1 MTWVLARLFGLL
13 ASLGLAA
20 AAQAQDSNPC
30 TSAGAS
36 LPQMLSAV
44 PACQKDA
51 LFLATLGQKLNNEG
65 RYLEAADHLERALM
79 LDPSLKDAQL
89 SYAIALT
96 GSGDPLSAAALLDNL
111 LADRT
116 LPAELRTLIQRQQNA
131 VATLADPGRWQSRIT
146 LASRVGYDS
155 NLMGSPNLDSLSL
168 TLAGQT
174 VVLPLD
180 ASYLARSGSYVRA
193 DAQLDLRR
201 NAPDGARWE
210 AVASLRHRYSA
221 VVSEAGSSQLD
232 LLAERSNTATG
243 AGGSFVSV
251 SASGLASQTG
261 TRYVAFALAGGW
273 GRAWHGSSAVCE
285 ARLGGEWQ
293 DRNYLNNQVL
303 SGRYRG
309 LTSFL
314 SCEQASGMQWLL
326 GLKTGRDLAVD
337 AARPGGDQHQDSL
350 RLSGY
355 WPITGVRGS
364 GLLADF
370 ELSHQDDSS
379 IYSEL
384 IDSVRTRSIS
394 RHAARLEYQHPL
406 FNAMQWTFGAEKVA
420 QSSSLALF
428 RQDNW
433 GVYTGLRMGW

>member
-201 NAPDGARWE
+201 NAPDGARWV
-210 AVASLRHRYSA
+210 AVASLRLRRR
-221 VVSEAGSSQLD
+221 VPLRSE
-232 LLAERSNTATG
+232 
-243 AGGSFVSV
+243 
-251 SASGLASQTG
+251 
-261 TRYVAFALAGGW
+261 W
-273 GRAWHGSSAVCE
+273 
-285 ARLGGEWQ
+285 
-293 DRNYLNNQVL
+293 
-303 SGRYRG
+303 
-309 LTSFL
+309 
-314 SCEQASGMQWLL
+314 
-326 GLKTGRDLAVD
+326 
-337 AARPGGDQHQDSL
+337 
-350 RLSGY
+350 
-355 WPITGVRGS
+355 
-364 GLLADF
+364 
-370 ELSHQDDSS
+370 
-379 IYSEL
+379 
-384 IDSVRTRSIS
+384 
-394 RHAARLEYQHPL
+394 
-406 FNAMQWTFGAEKVA
+406 
-420 QSSSLALF
+420 
-428 RQDNW
+428 
-433 GVYTGLRMGW
+433 